1 MRADIPRCCRHRLQ
15 LLLACSHADMSA
27 PDSCPCCM
35 CCHAHPQTL
44 QQERDH
50 LVKEKSS
57 LVQKLH
63 KAAEASAEERR
74 RLEAIY
80 KDKLTSVERRVKELG
95 DKEKEARRG
104 ARQLVRLGGGLGP

>member
-1 MRADIPRCCRHRLQ
+1 
-15 LLLACSHADMSA
+15 
-27 PDSCPCCM
+27 M